1 MDESA
6 GQSKPGAPAA
16 THGDVG
22 ASLATRAGFPSPG
35 ERPFHVAIAA
45 LAFGLALA
53 EARPELVLAAAGGLG
68 TLALF
73 LGAPRPGAPRLGAI
87 AAALVLAGAAIGELR
102 VHAIDSPAGRVRDGE
117 AVDLRAQ
124 LLTAPRA
131 GQFGSSAEI
140 AVVGGRLHGARLLL
154 RIARWAPLPAS
165 AEPGSELALE
175 GRLSALGKRPG
186 DGPGGFDFAAHL
198 RRRGIAGEL
207 MLERARLT
215 GARRGGVAGVLDR
228 ARSRAE
234 RAVGAGMAPDRA
246 PRCCAAWCSA
256 RTSGSPRASGRTF
269 ARAVWHICSPCRARM

>member
-68 TLALF
+68 ALVLF

-102 VHAIDSPAGRVRDGE
+102 VHAIDGPAGRVRDGE

-215 GARRGGVAGVLDR
+215 GLGAEEWPACSTVL
-228 ARSRAE
+228 A
-234 RAVGAGMAPDRA
+234 RA
-246 PRCCAAWCSA
+246 PSERSAPEWRRIARRCCAAWCSA